1 MSGSWQTGNPFLA
14 SLVLSVDCAA
24 CGVYGTRDGQT
35 HLMEGQIH
43 KQETQEKEDLDW
55 VREIRAPSKP
65 IVTNKPRPDNSRTRK
80 SYTIGLYASIFPN
93 AQLRDAIENYVVQA
107 NPSRTQ
113 FAQRHPR
120 PDELRRS
127 NLRETVKRAE
137 QYMAAFQKQHPHID
151 LKHYLG

>member
-1 MSGSWQTGNPFLA
+1 MSGSWQTWQ
-14 SLVLSVDCAA
+14 SVLSIIGAVGGL
-24 CGVYGTRDGQT
+24 CGLWSLWYSRRQT

-55 VREIRAPSKP
+55 SERFERLA
-65 IVTNKPRPDNSRTRK
+65 NQLSRINPGLTIQEPGK